1 MLTKDFWY
9 ELPQERIAQK
19 PIRPRDHS
27 KMMVLTCSSQKIE
40 HKHFF
45 DLPEFLRPGDLLV
58 WNDTKVFRARL
69 SATSNAAPSVI
80 LAEAGIQYDKINSTR
95 SPGLRR
101 TSPEDDK
108 KKETKER
115 LFEVFL
121 LRPQGENWL
130 ALVKPGKKLNLNDE
144 LLFADDV
151 KAALIEKLPDGSVLL
166 RFNISNEQAF
176 AFADKHG
183 QVPTPPYVKQFESL
197 DDYQTVYADK
207 TGSAAAPT
215 AGFHFTPE
223 LIEKLKQ
230 KGVEFASVT
239 LHVGLGTFR
248 PVMTENLE
256 DHVMHEEWIDVSQNT
271 IDAINTTKSR
281 GGRVIAVGT
290 TTVRAL
296 ESTKI
301 PLNLPL
307 SGETS
312 EEPPCQRGQGD
323 FRGFTSIFI
332 KPGDKFNVVDA
343 MITNFHLPESTL
355 VVLVSAFAQH
365 RIVARHTSHVP
376 RRTIGTQDAGR
387 SFVLNA
393 YREAIAND
401 YRFYSFG
408 DAMFIN

>member
-45 DLPEFLRPGDLLV
+45 DLPEFLRPGDLLI

-69 SATSNAAPSVI
+69 SATSNATPSVI

-166 RFNISNEQAF
+166 RFNISNEQVF
-176 AFADKHG
+176 AFADSHG

-197 DDYQTVYADK
+197 DDYQTVYAEK

-223 LIEKLKQ
+223 LIEKLKKQ
-230 KGVEFASVT
+230 NINFASVT

-248 PVMTENLE
+248 PVMAETLE
-256 DHVMHEEWIDVSQNT
+256 EHVMHEEWIDVPQET
-271 IDAINTTKSR
+271 VDAIKATKSR

-296 ESTKI
+296 ES
-301 PLNLPL
+301 LPL
-307 SGETS
+307 TKGS
-312 EEPPCQRGQGD
+312 RGD
-323 FRGFTSIFI
+323 HRGFTSIFI

-365 RIVARHTSHVP
+365 RMNKR
-376 RRTIGTQDAGR
+376 GTPYDVRGTEDAGR